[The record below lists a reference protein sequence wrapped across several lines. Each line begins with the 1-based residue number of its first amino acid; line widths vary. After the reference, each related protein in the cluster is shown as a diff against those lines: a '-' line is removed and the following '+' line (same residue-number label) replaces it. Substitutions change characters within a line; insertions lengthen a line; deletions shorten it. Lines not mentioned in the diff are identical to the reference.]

1 MRFDTTIVD
10 NKPKS
15 GVTKITAINALRMN
29 SYSNNIIT
37 AQILS
42 ALKIFSSRGGIL
54 TAMKKILLVVVA
66 LTILF
71 FVTSPT
77 KIFIGTE
84 HETVA
89 VVDADEN
96 FSLTINFIHSVQKTP
111 VVEELIFKDGEF
123 ILLRTKYKSQGVGLP
138 FDEADGKFYRDGE
151 WFIFDEMN
159 RRFKN
164 LELRTGKGT
173 QLKIIVNGREH
184 ELYKKFPLGT
194 KIIVKSF

>member
-10 NKPKS
+10 SKPKS
-15 GVTKITAINALRMN
+15 GVTKITAINALRIN
-29 SYSNNIIT
+29 SYSNNFIT
-37 AQILS
+37 AQIVT

-54 TAMKKILLVVVA
+54 TAMKKILLAVIA

-71 FVTSPT
+71 FVTSAP

-84 HETVA
+84 FQTVA
-89 VVDADEN
+89 VVNSAEN
-96 FSLTINFIHSVQKTP
+96 LSLTIKFIHSVQKTP
-111 VVEELIFKDGEF
+111 VIEELIFKDGEF

-164 LELRTGKGT
+164 LE
-173 QLKIIVNGREH
+173 
-184 ELYKKFPLGT
+184 
-194 KIIVKSF
+194 